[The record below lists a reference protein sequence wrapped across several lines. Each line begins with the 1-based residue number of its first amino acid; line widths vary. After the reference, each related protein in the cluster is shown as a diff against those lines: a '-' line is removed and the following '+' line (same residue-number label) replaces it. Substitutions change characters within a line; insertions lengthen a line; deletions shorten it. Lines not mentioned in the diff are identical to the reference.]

1 MKLTTVTKGLSL
13 IFMLSLNTFAS
24 EHSTKPHWNY
34 NGENSPANW
43 GSLSPEFHTCS
54 DGVNQSPINLKS
66 FIDANLTKIPFA
78 YNTTSTEILNNG
90 HTVQVN
96 VAKGSTIKVDGIT
109 FELKQFHFHTPSE
122 NNINGKSF
130 PLEAHFVHAS
140 KDGKLAVVA
149 LMFNEGKENKI
160 LEQFWAKMPMKSG
173 DKSKLV
179 VEKLETLLPKNRDYY
194 RFNGSLTT
202 PPCTEGVRWIVLKEA
217 TTLSS
222 GQTKKFAEVMGHS
235 NNRPIQA
242 TNARMII
249 E

>member
-1 MKLTTVTKGLSL
+1 MKLTTITKCLSVL
-13 IFMLSLNTFAS
+13 LLLSLNSFAS
-24 EHSTKPHWNY
+24 EHTTKPHWSYSGDNA
-34 NGENSPANW
+34 PLNW
-43 GSLSPEFHTCS
+43 SNLSPEFQTCS
-54 DGVNQSPINLKS
+54 NGANQSPINLKNL
-66 FIDANLTKIPFA
+66 IDANLTDIPFD
-78 YNTTSTEILNNG
+78 YNSTSTEILNNG

-96 VAKGSTIKVDGIT
+96 IAKGSTIKVDGIE

-122 NNINGKSF
+122 NNINDKSF
-130 PLEAHFVHAS
+130 PLEAHFVHVS
-140 KDGKLAVVA
+140 KNGKIAVVA
-149 LMFNEGKENKI
+149 LMFNDGKENKI
-160 LEQFWAKMPMKSG
+160 LEQFWSKMPMKAG

-179 VEKLETLLPKNRDYY
+179 VEKIETLLPKNREYY

-222 GQTKKFAEVMGHS
+222 GQTKKFAEVMGHA